1 MFGLDPRSIIL
12 MSGVMS
18 LLMAGM
24 LAVMRR
30 GYPRS
35 IRGLN
40 LWAMSFVL
48 AFVGAMLIGAHGK
61 IPNALTT
68 ILGNCAILYSAV
80 LSYWGSQCFYQQPTT
95 HKFWAVLV
103 ALCAPVFAWLTFIN
117 PDYPLRVQVFSL
129 VMIAILMAHTAL
141 MRRSVAVND
150 FARVAVVV
158 LGIQIFFLL
167 LRTVTLAMDN
177 AIQGVFDPSVMQ
189 VVHLMAYAFAGLLLT
204 VNQVLMASERMRA
217 EFEHVATHDQLT
229 GALSRGAVIEAC
241 EQELERCQRHGRVL
255 SLMMMDLDNFK
266 TINDTHGHLV
276 GDRVLIDFVKQVLG
290 QLRRPD
296 KLGRFGGEEFVL
308 LLPETPMD
316 EASRVAE
323 RIRENIQK
331 NRGELS
337 CTVSIGVV
345 TAVTGKE
352 SMDDLVARADGAL
365 YRAKKAGRNRVELE
379 PGA

>member
-35 IRGLN
+35 VRGLN

-48 AFVGAMLIGAHGK
+48 AFVASLLIASHGK
-61 IPNALTT
+61 IPYIFTT
-68 ILGNCAILYSAV
+68 VLGNCALLYSAT
-80 LSYWGSQCFYQQPTT
+80 LSYLGSQRFYQQATT
-95 HKFWAVLV
+95 HRKWAALV
-103 ALCAPVFAWLTFIN
+103 VICAPVFAWFTVV
-117 PDYPLRVQVFSL
+117 YPSYLVRIELFSL
-129 VMIAILMAHTAL
+129 VMICILVAHVRL
-141 MRRSVAVND
+141 LLRSIAVNH
-150 FARVAVVV
+150 FARVAAVV
-158 LGIQIFFLL
+158 LSIQIVFLMI
-167 LRTVTLAMDN
+167 RMTTLALDN
-177 AIQGVFDPSVMQ
+177 AAQGVFDTSMMQ
-189 VVHLMAYAFAGLLLT
+189 VIHLMVYAFAGLLIT
-204 VNQVLMASERMRA
+204 VSQVLMASERMRA

-255 SLMMMDLDNFK
+255 TLMMMDLDNFK
-266 TINDTHGHLV
+266 SINDTHGHLV
-276 GDRVLIDFVKQVLG
+276 GDRVLMDFVKQVVG

-296 KLGRFGGEEFVL
+296 RLGRFGGEEFVL

-323 RIRENIQK
+323 RIRETVQK
-331 NRGELS
+331 NHVEPG
-337 CTVSIGVV
+337 CTVSIGVA

-352 SMDDLVARADGAL
+352 TMDDLVARADAAL